1 MALGGVTDCPYSLS
15 EAVSSAE
22 GSTGASFGGS
32 SRAALLEGIGEMANT
47 VWRTLEL
54 ETLMRCDQDC
64 GDTSRSVFFFFFD
77 YYVT

>member
-1 MALGGVTDCPYSLS
+1 MALGGVTDCPHSLS

-32 SRAALLEGIGEMANT
+32 SRAASRGHRRDGQYRVADA
-47 VWRTLEL
+47 EL
-54 ETLMRCDQDC
+54 DTLMRCDQDC
-64 GDTSRSVFFFFFD
+64 GDASRSVFFFFFD